1 MGLGFKKSLLVFV
14 YAICTVNS
22 IARYVPNF
30 IDLFKHFSMSLL
42 CIFSTFVQFPFFVE
56 MCVDGVEKVY
66 TLLWN
71 VIQLQFVVE
80 CFSVYTKKLCS
91 TCLVIFCLLQSLQN
105 PLFFIVFVS

>member
-42 CIFSTFVQFPFFVE
+42 CIFSTCIQFLFLWK
-56 MCVDGVEKVY
+56 CVWMVWKKS
-66 TLLWN
+66 TLYCGML
-71 VIQLQFVVE
+71 
-80 CFSVYTKKLCS
+80 
-91 TCLVIFCLLQSLQN
+91 
-105 PLFFIVFVS
+105 